1 MSVLNHAT
9 TCGRVRHSAMASNS
23 HTHHAQPPT
32 SASHMD
38 TPDVETKPIPSS
50 FTPILNPNVSSNPA
64 PPADAAS
71 PAASDV
77 LVRKR
82 KANPGSRGVANLTPE
97 QLAKKRANDRE
108 AQRAIRKRTKSRIEE
123 LEQRVR
129 ELESR
134 PLYQEVQETLRQK
147 DAVLAENEDL
157 RRKLSSVVA
166 IIQPVLNSPG
176 HAYARGG
183 TAADGNG
190 APRPDTRRRPSHLSA
205 EPPSPA
211 SHSDLSNNPLPNPPL
226 DRPLRASMSL
236 EPASYTG
243 SPGSL
248 EAPSPTHTT
257 QTYKQGWQSNS
268 SSTINNDQ
276 EWALSNAFDYQ
287 RRGLLNN
294 LDFTGNG
301 ERLGLNFLL
310 DSSQQIPKINEIRK
324 NPSSPSVA
332 VPMRYR
338 QAHNVSPSGTFSGG
352 NPVAH
357 SVPIRNI
364 EPTCPLD
371 VILLDFL
378 RTRQREAAEGA
389 STRQLVGP
397 PYPSVSSLLNPEK
410 SVYSHPLSK
419 VFTDILRT
427 FPDISNL
434 PEQVAVLYTMFLL
447 MRWQIYPTQEN
458 YDRLPHWMTP
468 RASQILTPHPAWMDY
483 LPWPAMRDR
492 MISSC
497 QDYDFSNWFI
507 PYTTT
512 LSLNWPYE
520 ATDALLSTPE
530 TEELMINPVF
540 ESHLRNLNN
549 WSLGPAFA
557 RAYPHLADTTRIKVD
572 PKDSSS

>member
-1 MSVLNHAT
+1 
-9 TCGRVRHSAMASNS
+9 MASS
-23 HTHHAQPPT
+23 SHAQPLAST
-32 SASHMD
+32 QHLNSAIADS
-38 TPDVETKPIPSS
+38 KPASS
-50 FTPILNPNVSSNPA
+50 SSLAPILNPNVNAPLTTTA
-64 PPADAAS
+64 DLPPAS
-71 PAASDV
+71 SSDG

-82 KANPGSRGVANLTPE
+82 KSNSGSRGVANLTPE

-108 AQRAIRKRTKSRIEE
+108 AQRAIRKRTKARIEE
-123 LEQRVR
+123 LEKRVR

-134 PLYQEVQETLRQK
+134 PLYQELQEALRQK
-147 DAVLAENEDL
+147 DAVLSENEEL
-157 RRKLSSVVA
+157 RRKLSSVIE

-176 HAYARGG
+176 ASASVRSGG
-183 TAADGNG
+183 FSGNG
-190 APRPDTRRRPSHLSA
+190 SNPRSDNHSLGPHL
-205 EPPSPA
+205 PPSPA
-211 SHSDLSNNPLPNPPL
+211 SHSDLSNGASSNPASF
-226 DRPLRASMSL
+226 DQPLRASASL
-236 EPASYTG
+236 ESASYAGSPASLDTSCPIQPAQG
-243 SPGSL
+243 
-248 EAPSPTHTT
+248 
-257 QTYKQGWQSNS
+257 YKQNWQS
-268 SSTINNDQ
+268 STTSALQGEQ
-276 EWALSNAFDYQ
+276 EWSLSSAFDSQ
-287 RRGLLNN
+287 RRNLMHN
-294 LDFTGNG
+294 LDFSGTG

-310 DSSQQIPKINEIRK
+310 GSTRQVPKINETRRIS
-324 NPSSPSVA
+324 SSPSVTIPA
-332 VPMRYR
+332 RYL
-338 QAHNVSPSGTFSGG
+338 QPPNVSQNGEFAGT
-352 NPVAH
+352 NLLPY
-357 SVPIRNI
+357 SVPIRNV

-378 RTRQREAAEGA
+378 RSRQREAAEGV
-389 STRQLVGP
+389 SGRQLVGP

-492 MISSC
+492 MIANH

-512 LSLNWPYE
+512 LSVNWPYE
-520 ATDALLSTPE
+520 ATDTLLSTPDS
-530 TEELMINPVF
+530 EELMINPVF

-557 RAYPHLADTTRIKVD
+557 RAYPHLVDTTRIKPD
-572 PKDSSS
+572 LKDQGP